1 MLGLEVVPALALA
14 AGGVAAGFINVVA
27 GGGSLITLPLLIFIG
42 IPPTSANGTLRIA
55 IFAQGLVAVR
65 RFHTAGAIQWKTA
78 ATIVWPVWLGAIG
91 GAIVAS
97 NMADT
102 DFKSM
107 IGWITLVAG
116 GVVAIDL
123 KKVLAGRTTKQST
136 ARRIVF
142 YLALTIVGFY
152 GGLAQAGVGYLF
164 LAALVLAG
172 GYMLV
177 EANVMKV
184 VLVMAFTP
192 LTIVIFGL
200 NSKIHIGYA
209 LVLAVG
215 QALGG
220 HFGAGVALSRGS
232 SIIRPVL
239 VVVVVAAAIKLL
251 FF

>member
-1 MLGLEVVPALALA
+1 MDLALLPALALT
-14 AGGVAAGFINVVA
+14 AGGLVAGFINVVA

-55 IFAQGLVAVR
+55 ILAQGLVATTR
-65 RFHTAGAIQWKTA
+65 YHRAGVIPWKTVA
-78 ATIVWPVWLGAIG
+78 ILVWPVWLGAIS
-91 GAIVAS
+91 GALVAS

-116 GVVAIDL
+116 GIVAIDL
-123 KKVLAGRTTKQST
+123 KKFLADKESQRTMF
-136 ARRIVF
+136 RRLLFFI
-142 YLALTIVGFY
+142 ALMIVGFY

-172 GYMLV
+172 GYSLV
-177 EANVMKV
+177 GANILKV

-192 LTIVIFGL
+192 LAIVVFGI
-200 NSKIHIGYA
+200 NAKIHIGYA
-209 LVLAVG
+209 LILAVG
-215 QALGG
+215 QSVGG
-220 HFGAGVALSRGS
+220 HLGAGATLSRGAAL
-232 SIIRPVL
+232 IRPVL

>member
-1 MLGLEVVPALALA
+1 MLGIELYSALALA
-14 AGGVAAGFINVVA
+14 AGGLAAGFINVVA

-55 IFAQGLVAVR
+55 IFAQGLVATA
-65 RFHTAGAIQWKTA
+65 RFHRAGAIKWKTV
-78 ATIVWPVWLGAIG
+78 ATIVWPVWLGAIA

-102 DFKSM
+102 DFKSL

-116 GVVAIDL
+116 GIVAIDL
-123 KKVLAGRTTKQST
+123 KKYLANRESQQST
-136 ARRIVF
+136 FRRIVF
-142 YLALTIVGFY
+142 FIALAIVGFY

-172 GYMLV
+172 GYALV

-192 LTIVIFGL
+192 IAILIFGL
-200 NSKIHIGYA
+200 NAQIHLGYA
-209 LVLAVG
+209 LILAIG

-220 HFGAGVALSRGS
+220 HFGAGAALNRGA

-251 FF
+251 LF

>member
-1 MLGLEVVPALALA
+1 MLGLEALPALALA
-14 AGGVAAGFINVVA
+14 AGGIAAGFINVVA

-78 ATIVWPVWLGAIG
+78 ATLVWPVWLGAIA
-91 GAIVAS
+91 GAVVAS

-116 GVVAIDL
+116 GVVAMDL
-123 KKVLAGRTTKQST
+123 NKVLAGRTTKHST
-136 ARRIVF
+136 ARRIAF
-142 YLALTIVGFY
+142 YLALIVVGFY

-172 GYMLV
+172 GYTLV

-192 LTIVIFGL
+192 LTILIFGL

-220 HFGAGVALSRGS
+220 YFGAGVALSRGA